1 MGLRKIAKE
10 DIVQVSEEHNFLKSV
25 EISVKENQNVAES
38 IE

>member
-1 MGLRKIAKE
+1 VGKVAKE
-10 DIVQVSEEHNFLKSV
+10 DIVKVSEEHNFLKSV